1 MATDSKDTRPIAV
14 LGLGRFGQ
22 RMAERLSRGGEDVLA
37 CDYDRDV
44 VEQIATKVAQAVVL
58 DVTDEA
64 AMRSRGVHKVKAAVI
79 GIGEDFEAAVLTTVI
94 LRQME
99 VPRIIAR
106 ARTRTTAEVLRRVG
120 AHDVVLAEDEAADR
134 WANRLLGPK
143 VLNQIEFHQG
153 YSIIEFRT
161 PKDWVGQGLADLDVR
176 KKLNLHVVAVKRK
189 VSDNGPHHSRIVV
202 LRANEPLEEDDVL
215 IIMGRDEDLNNLAAD

>member
-1 MATDSKDTRPIAV
+1 MANESKDNRPIAV

-189 VSDNGPHHSRIVV
+189 VSDDGPLQSRIVV

>member
-1 MATDSKDTRPIAV
+1 MPANSKDSRPIAV

-106 ARTRTTAEVLRRVG
+106 ARTTTTAEVLRRVG

-153 YSIIEFRT
+153 YSIIEFQT
-161 PKDWVGQGLADLDVR
+161 PKDWVGKGLAELDVR
-176 KKLNLHVVAVKRK
+176 KKLNLHVVAVKRN
-189 VSDNGPHHSRIVV
+189 VTDDGPNHSRIVV

-215 IIMGRDEDLNNLAAD
+215 IIMGRDEDLNNLMKD

>member
-1 MATDSKDTRPIAV
+1 MPANSKDSRPIAV

-106 ARTRTTAEVLRRVG
+106 ARTTTTAEVLRRVG

-153 YSIIEFRT
+153 YSIIEFKT
-161 PKDWVGQGLADLDVR
+161 PKDWVGKGLADLDVR
-176 KKLNLHVVAVKRK
+176 KKLNLHVVAVKRN
-189 VSDNGPHHSRIVV
+189 VTDDGPNHSRIVV

-215 IIMGRDEDLNNLAAD
+215 IIMGRDEDLNNLMKD